1 MSMNNRLLQNYLDL
15 SVNSEGKSLAS
26 TPKSAKN
33 KKGSSSSSTSSAS
46 PASSNKNGKA
56 NLKKNN
62 HTKNSNNNNCCD
74 ESITNEFL
82 IKSKSLYPKKEIIA
96 DKSSNEELIDLK
108 QINMTSESNENNEE
122 IKLVKNYTKEYHKEE
137 DDEEEENDHYDDNFN
152 NKSTLE
158 INRIPS
164 IKRHK
169 YSVSTIATQADMDK
183 GSIMAERKD
192 FKYRNQDH
200 SDVESQILSIEVDLC
215 SDVYASIADWYNL
228 NNNNPNN
235 PISTVPSDKM
245 NTYMDKFLSARK
257 ELASVTVND
266 YVAFQN
272 CLNFQLQA
280 AREAAVAT
288 AKSNKNEVNNKYKI
302 EFINPDADKK
312 SRKDLIKSSN
322 SNQHQ
327 NTAKNRMILRISS
340 ISSSRSS
347 IMEHKTNNKDTNKSS
362 LVTFNYPNKFDSAKA
377 RQTKKQP
384 FFRLQPNN
392 NDTANISKNINPTG
406 DFSNILAYHAFGS
419 SESFQSNS
427 NSSQNSSTLSSSQA
441 NQSFPNNLYM
451 YLDSVPHLKS
461 YLNMHDNEIAKQY
474 IEKLFKLSNS
484 NDLLSKSSFLNAIGQ
499 QFNSDSTTEKSD
511 DSFEK
516 CYEINKSQTFH
527 INDNKKK
534 TNKFDKFN
542 DDEDEKIYENDPN
555 MIYSQVESSS
565 NDERCDE
572 NKTPTDSSSTSG
584 TLSSSN
590 SSNTTRS
597 NSLTSSSNSIGNKK
611 EIDIHQQKQ
620 KKEETECL
628 INKNA
633 SNLISSSDEI
643 IKKEMISYNLDNNNL
658 HKTDKNN
665 STFNNS
671 SKESTITKS
680 NSKTVNYLKELFI
693 KKSDLSSSSNLLQSN
708 ENLNESTKI
717 SINNDSSSLKTP
729 TFSSAFNSTPT
740 MISSLQKSEINSKID
755 LSNLPRAERIKI
767 MLEQERKALDLAK
780 KVDSSPSS
788 TQSTPAKSNESNTNV
803 FNSNTTGHINK
814 AFNKQEDNINVIS
827 TNSNLI
833 ECDSSSSNAM
843 STKNVRF
850 SDNVSYI

>member
-1 MSMNNRLLQNYLDL
+1 MSMSMNNRLLQNYLDL
-15 SVNSEGKSLAS
+15 SVNSEAKSSVS
-26 TPKSAKN
+26 TPKSSKN
-33 KKGSSSSSTSSAS
+33 KKNSSSSSSSS
-46 PASSNKNGKA
+46 PASNKNKE
-56 NLKKNN
+56 NLKKNEN
-62 HTKNSNNNNCCD
+62 KNNNNCCD

-82 IKSKSLYPKKEIIA
+82 FKSKSLYPKKEIITE
-96 DKSSNEELIDLK
+96 KTPNEELIDLK

-122 IKLVKNYTKEYHKEE
+122 IKLVKNYSEEYHEE
-137 DDEEEENDHYDDNFN
+137 DDEEEENDHYDKDNFDK
-152 NKSTLE
+152 KSSLE

-228 NNNNPNN
+228 KNNNNPNLAVQN
-235 PISTVPSDKM
+235 DKM

-266 YVAFQN
+266 YMAFQN

-288 AKSNKNEVNNKYKI
+288 AQSNKNEINNNKYKI
-302 EFINPDADKK
+302 EFINPEKDQIN
-312 SRKDLIKSSN
+312 RKDLIKSS
-322 SNQHQ
+322 SNQQ
-327 NTAKNRMILRISS
+327 KPAKNRMVLRISS

-347 IMEHKTNNKDTNKSS
+347 FMENKNTDQNKSS
-362 LVTFNYPNKFDSAKA
+362 LVPFNYQTQFDASTRKL
-377 RQTKKQP
+377 KKQP
-384 FFRLQPNN
+384 FFRLQSN
-392 NDTANISKNINPTG
+392 KNSETPSIITKNADSTG
-406 DFSNILAYHAFGS
+406 DFTNILAYHAFGS
-419 SESFQSNS
+419 SDSFQSNS

-474 IEKLFKLSNS
+474 IEKLFKLTNS
-484 NDLLSKSSFLNAIGQ
+484 NDILSKSSFFSAIGQ
-499 QFNSDSTTEKSD
+499 KKNSDSTTEKSD
-511 DSFEK
+511 ESFNK
-516 CYEINKSQTFH
+516 CYEINKTKTY
-527 INDNKKK
+527 NNNKR
-534 TNKFDKFN
+534 NMFDE
-542 DDEDEKIYENDPN
+542 DDENEKIYENDPN

-565 NDERCDE
+565 NDEQDV
-572 NKTPTDSSSTSG
+572 NKSPTDSSSSNSG
-584 TLSSSN
+584 TVSSSN

-597 NSLTSSSNSIGNKK
+597 NSLTSSSTSIENAKEFDIKK
-611 EIDIHQQKQ
+611 QKQ
-620 KKEETECL
+620 EEKEFL
-628 INKNA
+628 IANKS

-643 IKKEMISYNLDNNNL
+643 IKKEMVSFNLDNNMS
-658 HKTDKNN
+658 KSNN
-665 STFNNS
+665 NCSSSDS
-671 SKESTITKS
+671 SKESPTKT
-680 NSKTVNYLKELFI
+680 NFKTVNYLKELFN
-693 KKSDLSSSSNLLQSN
+693 KKSALSSSSNLSQQN
-708 ENLNESTKI
+708 EKLNESNKI
-717 SINNDSSSLKTP
+717 SINDSSSLKTP
-729 TFSSAFNSTPT
+729 TFTSTFNSSPT
-740 MISSLQKSEINSKID
+740 VISSLPRSEINKID

-780 KVDSSPSS
+780 KVDPTFSSS
-788 TQSTPAKSNESNTNV
+788 QSTPSKSNESNTD
-803 FNSNTTGHINK
+803 FGSGCAGHLNK
-814 AFNKQEDNINVIS
+814 AFNKQEDNFNV
-827 TNSNLI
+827 NSNNNENGNSI
-833 ECDSSSSNAM
+833 DCESSSSNAT